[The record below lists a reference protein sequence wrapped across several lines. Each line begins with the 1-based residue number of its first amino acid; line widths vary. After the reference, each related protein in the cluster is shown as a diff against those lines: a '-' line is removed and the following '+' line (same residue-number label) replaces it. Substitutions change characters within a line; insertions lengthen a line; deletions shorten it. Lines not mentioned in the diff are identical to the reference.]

1 MRLPSTCVQPTRS
14 CATWTESM
22 VLVPT
27 LHSLGHSPSHLWQN
41 MLAGTSRAC
50 GVSPGPA
57 CARSRLRGRPPPAR
71 HSPAAVPREAWR
83 ALGEAAALVDAEGG
97 GAARRRVQAGTAL
110 GGDAAPGLVLVG
122 AGRAGLVAGAPEVEV
137 AAGDA
142 GAGVVWQ
149 AAAPQAFVVTALTRG
164 RAGQPLG
171 TGAHCG
177 QSSAS
182 GCGPAPLALAPPPPG
197 IRRSV

>member
-1 MRLPSTCVQPTRS
+1 
-14 CATWTESM
+14 M

-41 MLAGTSRAC
+41 MLAGASRGC
-50 GVSPGPA
+50 GVSPGAA
-57 CARSRLRGRPPPAR
+57 CPRPHDPEGARPPP
-71 HSPAAVPREAWR
+71 HSPAAVPREAWG

-122 AGRAGLVAGAPEVEV
+122 ARRAGLVAGASEVEV

-142 GAGVVWQ
+142 GAGVVRQ
-149 AAAPQAFVVTALTRG
+149 AAAPQAFVVAALTPG

-177 QSSAS
+177 QSA
-182 GCGPAPLALAPPPPG
+182 
-197 IRRSV
+197 V